1 MSSFAWLVQLRQFL
15 LEWFIEQGM
24 PVMAQKHK
32 EFRMSYARHKLL
44 FLCGKVR
51 WWLPK
56 WWLHGRSPGVS

>member
-24 PVMAQKHK
+24 PVMAQEHK
-32 EFRMSYARHKLL
+32 EFCMSYARHKLL

-51 WWLPK
+51 W
-56 WWLHGRSPGVS
+56 